1 MIQDDYLLSGPY
13 QKYLKLVNPDDTIAE
28 LEYMVPKKI
37 NSNFR
42 LNYNLLCVFLVPV
55 YCTKFA
61 FSSLFIGSNG
71 VYINEIKAKC
81 DGQVSIS
88 VDIANNTMTV
98 LVMGSDSPM
107 DFIRGIRLCQDRLVI
122 IYEIFLKDK

>member
-1 MIQDDYLLSGPY
+1 MIQEDYLLCGPY
-13 QKYLKLVNPDDTIAE
+13 QKYLNLVSPDNTLAD
-28 LEYMVPKKI
+28 LEFLVPKKV

-42 LNYNLLCVFLVPV
+42 LNYNLMCVFLVPV
-55 YCTKFA
+55 YCSKFA

-88 VDIANNTMTV
+88 VDVANSTMSV

-122 IYEIFLKDK
+122 IYEIFLREK